1 MGRGSPG
8 IIPSMSVLKDLQWV
22 ASGGNLPN
30 KKTISGPKVSTSLN
44 YIVCSLMNN
53 LQKGFCL

>member
-1 MGRGSPG
+1 
-8 IIPSMSVLKDLQWV
+8 MSVLKDLQWV